1 MPRARKPTRPHNTVD
16 LAQFSGPSRRGREAR
31 ALCVAC
37 LAAATMMG
45 CAASREEIALGTGS
59 YAFVSGEFVA
69 SADGRPEEFGER
81 ARAILEPRASGVRQR
96 ARPTWSDVRGTL
108 PDGREVVIRA
118 TRAGSDDDRLRVS
131 IRVGPLGDEA
141 ESVRLLE
148 AIRARAPRVGG
159 TAAGTPPPDAPAG
172 APPPR

>member
-1 MPRARKPTRPHNTVD
+1 MPRARKPNRPLNTVA
-16 LAQFSGPSRRGREAR
+16 LAQFSGPSHRGGAAR
-31 ALCVAC
+31 AFGIAC
-37 LAAATMMG
+37 LAAATLTG
-45 CAASREEIALGTGS
+45 CAASHEEIALGTGS

-81 ARAILEPRASGVRQR
+81 ARAILEARASGVRQR

-148 AIRARAPRVGG
+148 AIRTRAARVGE
-159 TAAGTPPPDAPAG
+159 ATPSAPPHDTPAG
-172 APPPR
+172 APR